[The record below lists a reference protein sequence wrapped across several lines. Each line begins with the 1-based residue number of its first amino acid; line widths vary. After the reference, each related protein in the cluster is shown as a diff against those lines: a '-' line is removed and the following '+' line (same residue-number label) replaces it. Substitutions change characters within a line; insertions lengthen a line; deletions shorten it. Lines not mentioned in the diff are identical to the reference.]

1 MLLLTFYIGTTRF
14 VIDARRVSQVIPRV
28 PLQALPLVDPC
39 IAGVLDLRGGPLAVV
54 DLSMRL
60 FGSPCASRLSTRIMI
75 VQIQHADREVPL
87 GLIAEQVMELSRA
100 DVPVSEKSVVDN
112 TATVSEPASVS
123 TRSAVAT
130 EQDCLGSIIR
140 VDGELAQWI
149 EVDRVLPEAVR
160 RQLFDQ
166 ILE

>member
-1 MLLLTFYIGTTRF
+1 MLLLTFYIGTKRF
-14 VIDARRVSQVIPRV
+14 AIDARRVSQVIPRV
-28 PLQALPLVDPC
+28 PLQALPLADPC
-39 IAGVLDLRGGPLAVV
+39 IAGILDLRGGPLAVV

-60 FGSPCASRLSTRIMI
+60 FGTVCASRLSTRIMI
-75 VQIQHADREVPL
+75 VQIKHADREVPL

-100 DVPVSEKSVVDN
+100 DVPMNEKSAVDS
-112 TATVSEPASVS
+112 ASTVGAAASVS
-123 TRSAVAT
+123 ARTAVAT
-130 EQDCLGSIIR
+130 EQDCLGSIVR

-149 EVDRVLPEAVR
+149 EVDRVLPETVR